1 MSKYWLVGVGVLG
14 AAVIGVAIYF
24 LTVAPAPLST
34 VKTFIASVEAS
45 SFEDAYSQVHADLE
59 QRQSLVEFV
68 ELWDGRSSFLN
79 KANRSWST
87 DVEGETAEVKGRFST
102 ANAEEWSAAFQL
114 IKQDGRWQ
122 ILDYEVRNGLFASS
136 ERR

>member
-1 MSKYWLVGVGVLG
+1 MSKYWLGGVGVLG

-87 DVEGETAEVKGRFST
+87 TSENGTVEVTGRFSL
-102 ANAEEWSAAFQL
+102 ADDGNWSVVLWL
-114 IKQDGRWQ
+114 IKRDGRWQ
-122 ILDYEVRNGLFASS
+122 IFDYELRDGPPAPP
-136 ERR
+136 